1 MAAIENLIRR
11 LGPAMPVVGGLTPM
25 SKLLA
30 LWGPLML
37 MAAIACVQPLDENVV
52 DGKVLEGILQNVDSV
67 NSEITIETKDGET
80 VTLKLGADAPV
91 EADGTSSDLGSL
103 VAGASVEVEVKDDGR
118 VVQRIK
124 SRQAKAEGVVV
135 GMEGDEITV
144 ESEGGRL
151 LTVHVSD
158 HTGIRLED
166 DSVGILVDLWLGAR
180 VGIKFD
186 PENGVAL
193 SIYAEQPEA
202 VNVEGV
208 VVEVTD
214 EGVTVET
221 EGGRTV
227 NLVIGARTQ
236 IQLEGGSGTVA
247 HLQPGLGVGAKFDP
261 RTRIAS
267 VILVLDA
274 EGRRVEEPEPV
285 NGRGRGSGSYRLG
298 ESPWRRKAAVPSTW

>member
-11 LGPAMPVVGGLTPM
+11 LGPAMPVFGGLTPM

-30 LWGPLML
+30 LFGPLML
-37 MAAIACVQPLDENVV
+37 MAAIVCVQPSDENVV

-103 VAGASVEVEVKDDGR
+103 VAGASIEVEVKDDGR

-151 LTVHVSD
+151 LTVHVLRP
-158 HTGIRLED
+158 HRHP
-166 DSVGILVDLWLGAR
+166 A
-180 VGIKFD
+180 
-186 PENGVAL
+186 
-193 SIYAEQPEA
+193 
-202 VNVEGV
+202 
-208 VVEVTD
+208 
-214 EGVTVET
+214 
-221 EGGRTV
+221 
-227 NLVIGARTQ
+227 
-236 IQLEGGSGTVA
+236 
-247 HLQPGLGVGAKFDP
+247 
-261 RTRIAS
+261 
-267 VILVLDA
+267 
-274 EGRRVEEPEPV
+274 
-285 NGRGRGSGSYRLG
+285 RGRLG
-298 ESPWRRKAAVPSTW
+298 GYTGRSLARSAGGDQVRSRERGCPQHILRATRACEG